1 MFKSS
6 AFSVVLTLIAAAAV
20 APVAAEEQCS
30 GCGCKGGPGYRGPK
44 GCVGWAQLNKVC
56 GNPPTTN
63 CQPEG
68 PALIALG
75 KEAVSKALG
84 HAGTP
89 PSAGE
94 AALAPD
100 GGGAEAVASN
110 QLKLKTQGIAC
121 VATETLK
128 AMTSCPTRTPPTDC
142 SGERK
147 TLVQNG
153 ACIELADGAP
163 VTVQAGSR
171 SFDWLKISVPGRSE
185 QLWIERSF
193 LLAR

>member
-1 MFKSS
+1 MFKSI
-6 AFSVVLTLIAAAAV
+6 AFSVFVMLVAAAAV
-20 APVAAEEQCS
+20 APVAAEERCS

-56 GNPPTTN
+56 GTPPTTY
-63 CQPEG
+63 CRPEG

-75 KEAVSKALG
+75 KAAASKALG
-84 HAGTP
+84 LVGA
-89 PSAGE
+89 PSTGD
-94 AALAPD
+94 AALAAD
-100 GGGAEAVASN
+100 GGNGAEAVASN

-128 AMTSCPTRTPPTDC
+128 AMTSCPTRTPPADC

-153 ACIELADGAP
+153 ACIELAEGAP

-171 SFDWLKISVPGRSE
+171 SFDWLKIRVPGRSE